1 MQCLKQVRAAGI
13 AAEVYPEPA
22 KMKKQMGY
30 ADSKGIPF
38 VAIIGDTEMKEQ
50 KIMLKNMTTGEQNL
64 VSVEEAIQTLT
75 GK

>member
-1 MQCLKQVRAAGI
+1 
-13 AAEVYPEPA
+13 
-22 KMKKQMGY
+22 MKKQMGY

>member
-1 MQCLKQVRAAGI
+1 MQCLKQVRTAGI

-50 KIMLKNMTTGEQNL
+50 KIMLKNMATGEQNL